1 MSRGLWDYK
10 DQNLQQEIFGWPT
23 TTTEQAMKK
32 NPLQDKELSGILF
45 DLFKVMY
52 SYDGYACGDTS
63 ESDYRETANAFK
75 DKWLKKEASDR
86 IRYVVDT
93 SLKDLREELLL
104 TFGVDERTTN

>member
-63 ESDYRETANAFK
+63 ESDYRETA
-75 DKWLKKEASDR
+75 
-86 IRYVVDT
+86 
-93 SLKDLREELLL
+93 EELLL
-104 TFGVDERTTN
+104 IFGVDERTTN